1 MKSRTLYTPDQSW
14 PIAIEGELKKYKNKI
29 QGYHKRYFII
39 RGEILEYY
47 HSKADVGKK
56 RPKWLALEC
65 ADIVPK
71 KTRDI
76 KISSGLQDLFIKFE
90 SETQKEEWLEEFRKA
105 ISRANLKLTTDH

>member
-1 MKSRTLYTPDQSW
+1 
-14 PIAIEGELKKYKNKI
+14 
-29 QGYHKRYFII
+29 
-39 RGEILEYY
+39 
-47 HSKADVGKK
+47 
-56 RPKWLALEC
+56 
-65 ADIVPK
+65 VPK